1 MRVLVHTLVIS
12 AVLIAIPTTV
22 RAQAEQR
29 AIYASVV
36 DKNDAPVAGVTAG
49 QFIVREDGLARE
61 VVRVG
66 AATEPMQ
73 IALLVD
79 TSAAIENHI
88 LDIRA
93 ALRAFFKEMAGNHDI
108 ALIGFGER
116 PTVLV
121 EYTRDTARLEKA
133 MGSIFPRPGSGT
145 YLLDAIFESA
155 NALRRREATRPH
167 IVVFAARGPEF
178 SERHHQ
184 SVVDALREARA
195 TLHTLILNKPGVS
208 ARDREA
214 QELELAVANGT
225 HLSGGRREDLLTSMA
240 LTERMQSLALDLN
253 SQYEIT
259 YGRPRTL
266 IPPKA
271 IEVGSKRPD
280 LTVRAP
286 RWP

>member
-12 AVLIAIPTTV
+12 AVLITIPTTV
-22 RAQAEQR
+22 WAQAEER
-29 AIYASVV
+29 TIYASVV
-36 DKNDAPVAGVTAG
+36 DKTDAPVAGVTAG
-49 QFIVREDGLARE
+49 QFIVREDGLTRE
-61 VVRVG
+61 VVRAG

-73 IALLVD
+73 IAVLVD

-88 LDIRA
+88 LDIRT
-93 ALRAFFKEMAGNHDI
+93 ALRAFFKEMAGDHDV

-121 EYTRDTARLEKA
+121 EYTRDLARLEKA

-155 NALRRREATRPH
+155 NALRRREAKRPH

-195 TLHTLILNKPGVS
+195 TLHTLILNKPGS
-208 ARDREA
+208 PRDREA

-253 SQYEIT
+253 SQYEIM
-259 YGRPRTL
+259 YGRPRKL

-271 IEVGSKRPD
+271 IEVGAKRPE